1 MEENIYLMSWFY
13 HWQLV
18 VLTSLEQWLW
28 RKTPGASFEQMA
40 NAPSND
46 VSERLG
52 NKWRLVWKWPH
63 AHMGRP
69 AFCSASPWSL
79 LAQPHCKVFQQELG
93 GAGLN
98 MHYSKKKQ
106 CHLSQETRCLGN
118 NKQLLWVLCF
128 PPVIWAF
135 LFLEW
140 IKIIKLIKY

>member
-1 MEENIYLMSWFY
+1 MEENIYLMSCFY

-28 RKTPGASFEQMA
+28 RKTPGASSEQMA
-40 NAPSND
+40 NAASND
-46 VSERLG
+46 VSELLG
-52 NKWRLVWKWPH
+52 NKWRLVWKWPR

-69 AFCSASPWSL
+69 AFCSASPWSATL
-79 LAQPHCKVFQQELG
+79 QGFQQELA

-106 CHLSQETRCLGN
+106 CHPSQETRCLGD

-128 PPVIWAF
+128 HRVIWAF